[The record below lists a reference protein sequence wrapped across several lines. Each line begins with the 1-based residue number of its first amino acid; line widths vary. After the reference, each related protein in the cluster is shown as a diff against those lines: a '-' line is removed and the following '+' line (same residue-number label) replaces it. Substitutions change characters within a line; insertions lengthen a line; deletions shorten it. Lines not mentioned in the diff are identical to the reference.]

1 MNDSFSSARKCYI
14 SYINGYVDA
23 KTCGKYCGERSK
35 GESHTS
41 DCGAGT
47 NMSREVGR
55 PALWTS
61 LFCGVGGMDK

>member
-23 KTCGKYCGERSK
+23 KHVESPVEERSQ